1 MIGMGP
7 GGGTAKR
14 VGLVAIAAG
23 AAFVTGLVLFQL
35 GMLAFVRT
43 GSTLKVPDLVG
54 LELDAARARLDA
66 MGFAGVVDREEH
78 SADFGAGR
86 VIGQRPGAGDVLRK
100 GRKVWLTVSLGI
112 RQTVVPNLVG
122 ESLRQADI
130 VLGREGFSK
139 GVTTRLHHPQ
149 VARGSVIAQD
159 PPAGFAAVEGARVDF
174 LVSLGP
180 APEAFVLP
188 DLTRR
193 PIGEV
198 EVLLAA
204 RGIRVGSKTV
214 LIDRS
219 VMPSTVLEQDPPA
232 GSRIEGGSEVDLVV
246 SSRS

>member
-1 MIGMGP
+1 VTGAGGGATRRIGM
-7 GGGTAKR
+7 
-14 VGLVAIAAG
+14 VALAAV
-23 AAFVTGLVLFQL
+23 AAFVTGLVLFHL

-54 LELDAARARLDA
+54 LELDSARGRLDA
-66 MGFAGVVDREEH
+66 IGFSGVVDREEH

-100 GRKVWLTVSLGI
+100 GRKVWLTVSLGV
-112 RQTVVPNLVG
+112 RQTVVPSLVG
-122 ESLRQADI
+122 QSLRQADI

-149 VARGSVIAQD
+149 VPRGSVIAQD
-159 PPAGFAAVEGARVDF
+159 PPAGSAAVEGARVDF

-180 APEAFVLP
+180 APDAYVLP
-188 DLTRR
+188 NLTRR
-193 PIGEV
+193 PLGEV
-198 EVLLAA
+198 ESLLAS
-204 RGIRVGSKTV
+204 RGITVGSKTV

-219 VMPSTVLEQDPPA
+219 VLPSTVLEQDPPA